1 MNRGE
6 GSGSG
11 KFDDDG
17 RKSFRNGNET
27 YQQLEGSQ
35 PD

>member
-1 MNRGE
+1 MNREE
-6 GSGSG
+6 GNGSG
-11 KFDDDG
+11 KIDVDR
-17 RKSFRNGNET
+17 RKSFRNENET